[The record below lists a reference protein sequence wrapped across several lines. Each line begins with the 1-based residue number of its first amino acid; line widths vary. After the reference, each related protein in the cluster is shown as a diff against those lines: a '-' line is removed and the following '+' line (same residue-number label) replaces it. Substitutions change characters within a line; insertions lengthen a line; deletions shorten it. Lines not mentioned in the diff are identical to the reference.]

1 MDEQTM
7 ELFAHLHEVFL
18 LLAKLQI
25 IDMLASG
32 KYTTSMKI
40 VLIQMLISVN
50 GGQLP
55 MDVSEITG
63 KDETALL
70 EMIMSNDGGN
80 GGGSEPENPNTPT
93 E

>member
-7 ELFAHLHEVFL
+7 ELFAHLHEVL
-18 LLAKLQI
+18 TLLADLQI
-25 IDMLASG
+25 IDMLASD
-32 KYTTSMKI
+32 KYTTSIKI
-40 VLIQMLISVN
+40 ALIQMLISVN

-70 EMIMSNDGGN
+70 EMIMSNNGGN
-80 GGGSEPENPNTPT
+80 GGGSGPENPNTPK
-93 E
+93 